1 MSTEKPPT
9 NLYTALL
16 AAMKAAGPVIKN
28 AQNPHLKNYYADLS
42 AVLDAIEQP
51 LWDNGLLIVQRFQY
65 DTVGRNGGRE
75 AEGTPILITE
85 LIHAASGECIA
96 SQVPVVSKDPTDPQK
111 MGGAITYY
119 RRYSLLALLG
129 LSPEDDDGHAASQP
143 RPQPAPARNAAPA
156 FAQARAAP
164 APAPAARQD
173 EAGRARAHALK
184 RFGPVPATLPEV
196 EAPLAQQVRTNDE
209 SLSPGEYQRYH
220 DLEAKRKE
228 LLAAAP
234 PEPVKL
240 TDEQERVV
248 AQAWEMGEA
257 RETYGATAALMR
269 TLKIAATEE
278 QWAEINRHWSAI
290 RRKHYPQTTQA
301 ERPAAYAG

>member
-1 MSTEKPPT
+1 VE
-9 NLYTALL
+9 
-16 AAMKAAGPVIKN
+16 
-28 AQNPHLKNYYADLS
+28 AQL
-42 AVLDAIEQP
+42 
-51 LWDNGLLIVQRFQY
+51 
-65 DTVGRNGGRE
+65 
-75 AEGTPILITE
+75 
-85 LIHAASGECIA
+85 
-96 SQVPVVSKDPTDPQK
+96 
-111 MGGAITYY
+111 
-119 RRYSLLALLG
+119 
-129 LSPEDDDGHAASQP
+129 
-143 RPQPAPARNAAPA
+143 
-156 FAQARAAP
+156 
-164 APAPAARQD
+164 
-173 EAGRARAHALK
+173 
-184 RFGPVPATLPEV
+184 
-196 EAPLAQQVRTNDE
+196 APLAQQVRTNDE